1 MTDSNVIISA
11 SVLLLDENNIIFL
24 GKKGNQKRIKFLRL
38 YIVMRGVFL
47 IVKNFSSLT
56 VKVLI
61 KGIDVK

>member
-24 GKKGNQKRIKFLRL
+24 EKKGNLKRIKFLRL